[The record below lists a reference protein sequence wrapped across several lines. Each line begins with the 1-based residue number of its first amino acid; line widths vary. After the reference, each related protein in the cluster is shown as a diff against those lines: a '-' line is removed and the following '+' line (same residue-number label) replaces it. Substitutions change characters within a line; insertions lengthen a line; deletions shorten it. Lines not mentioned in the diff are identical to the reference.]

1 MVTVCGIWMLHVG
14 ITTNIFGIQ
23 LANAVGISLAY
34 QGEYVVVVCLSFTV
48 KIVSVSNQS
57 L

>member
-1 MVTVCGIWMLHVG
+1 MLHVG

-48 KIVSVSNQS
+48 KIASQTKAYD
-57 L
+57 